1 LRRSEQSFRQMVDT
15 IPGLVAIMSAEGEVE
30 YVNRQVEDYFGRT
43 LEELK
48 QWGTSDAVHPDD
60 LPTVIAAWRR
70 SVESGTPYEFEHRI
84 RRADGTYRWF
94 QSRGMP
100 FRDREGRTVRWY
112 NLLTDIDE
120 RKRSEESLRRRESD
134 LLEAQS
140 MSRTGSWRHNLVT
153 GALTISP
160 EVFRIRGVPPTDTP
174 GTIEFF
180 FKTMHPEDSARVRQT
195 YEQAQADK
203 TEFAADYRIVTADGT
218 VKHLHTIGH
227 PVLNASGEV
236 VEYVGTGMDVTEQQ
250 QARLALENA
259 FEEIKRL
266 KDHLQDENLVLR
278 AEIGQALMFEE
289 IVGASP
295 ALEAVVSLVSK
306 VAPTDSTVLITGE
319 TGTGKELI
327 ARAIHR
333 RSQRASQVFIS
344 VNCAAIPASL
354 IASELF
360 GHERGAFTGALQQR
374 RGRFELAHAGTI
386 FLDEIGDVPMETQIA
401 LLRVLQDRQI
411 ERVGGSRS
419 IPVDVRV
426 IAATNCDLF
435 TAVTAGTFR
444 SDLFYRLNVFPIE
457 MPPLRK
463 RKEDIPL
470 LVEYF
475 VKRFAEKMA
484 KRIRTIDKRTMEVC
498 ARYSWPGNIREL
510 QNIVERSV
518 ILSTGDVFS
527 IDEAWLSIQGE
538 PSTDPS
544 LASTLQDQE
553 RAMIEDA
560 LTKSRGRVAGIHG
573 AAARLGI
580 PASTLESKMKR
591 LKIRK
596 EKASDPSRPS

>member
-1 LRRSEQSFRQMVDT
+1 
-15 IPGLVAIMSAEGEVE
+15 
-30 YVNRQVEDYFGRT
+30 
-43 LEELK
+43 
-48 QWGTSDAVHPDD
+48 
-60 LPTVIAAWRR
+60 
-70 SVESGTPYEFEHRI
+70 
-84 RRADGTYRWF
+84 
-94 QSRGMP
+94 
-100 FRDREGRTVRWY
+100 
-112 NLLTDIDE
+112 
-120 RKRSEESLRRRESD
+120 
-134 LLEAQS
+134 
-140 MSRTGSWRHNLVT
+140 
-153 GALTISP
+153 
-160 EVFRIRGVPPTDTP
+160 
-174 GTIEFF
+174 
-180 FKTMHPEDSARVRQT
+180 
-195 YEQAQADK
+195 
-203 TEFAADYRIVTADGT
+203 
-218 VKHLHTIGH
+218 
-227 PVLNASGEV
+227 
-236 VEYVGTGMDVTEQQ
+236 MDVTQQQ
-250 QARLALENA
+250 QARVALENK

-278 AEIGQALMFEE
+278 EEIDQAFMFEE
-289 IVGASP
+289 IVGASAP
-295 ALEAVVSLVSK
+295 LEAVVSHVAK
-306 VAPTDSTVLITGE
+306 VAPTDATVLITGE

-333 RSQRASQVFIS
+333 RSQRAGRVFIS

-360 GHERGAFTGALQQR
+360 GHEKGAFTGALQQR

-411 ERVGGSRS
+411 ERVGGSRT

-426 IAATNCDLF
+426 IAATNRDLF

-484 KRIRTIDKRTMEVC
+484 KRIRTIDRRTMELC
-498 ARYSWPGNIREL
+498 AKYSWPGNIREL

-527 IDEAWLSIQGE
+527 IDEAWLPIQGT
-538 PSTDPS
+538 PHTDPS
-544 LASTLQDQE
+544 LASTLVDQE

-560 LTKSRGRVAGIHG
+560 LAKSRGRVSGIQG

-580 PASTLESKMKR
+580 PASTLESKIKR
-591 LKIRK
+591 FKIRK
-596 EKASDPSRPS
+596 DKFSDLSKP